1 MFNWKMMRKREA
13 FLALENGEVFRGY
26 SCGARVDRL
35 GEVVFITSM
44 TGYQEV
50 ASDPSYAGQIVAFT
64 APEIGNYGANAF
76 DMESANLFCNGLVIH
91 ELNPPSNFRSQ
102 YSFQELLISRN
113 IPAIAGVDTR
123 SLTLLLRERGTQKAF
138 LYCSDKDMGET
149 EGIEKAKRW
158 EGLDNQDYAAKVST
172 EAPYTFGDQTL
183 AYHAA
188 VLDYGVKFNSL
199 RLLEANGIRSTVL
212 PALSTAEDV
221 LKLKPDGVFLS
232 NGPADPSALTYAI
245 ETARNL
251 ISKVPLFGICLGHQL
266 LGLACGA
273 TCGRLKFGH
282 HGSNHPVK
290 NLDGNAVL
298 ITSQNHNYALGKDDL
313 PMSLR
318 LTHINLN
325 DDTVEGIKHR
335 TEPLLAVQYHPEA
348 APGPHDS
355 AYLFATFKEM
365 MERG

>member
-1 MFNWKMMRKREA
+1 MFNWKKMRKKEA
-13 FLALENGEVFRGY
+13 FLALASGEVFRGY
-26 SCGARVDRL
+26 SCGADIDVL

-64 APEIGNYGANAF
+64 APEIGNYGANAA
-76 DMESANLFCNGLVIH
+76 DMESRELFCNGLVLH
-91 ELNPPSNFRSQ
+91 ELNPPSNFRSEC
-102 YSFQELLISRN
+102 SLQELLIKHN
-113 IPAIAGVDTR
+113 KPAIAGVDVR

-138 LYCSDKDMGET
+138 LHCAEAELSEA
-149 EGIEKAKRW
+149 EGTARAAAW

-172 EAPYTFGDQTL
+172 PAPYTFGSPDL
-183 AYHAA
+183 KYHAA
-188 VLDYGVKFNSL
+188 VLDYGVKYNSL
-199 RLLEANGIRSTVL
+199 RLLEAEGIRSTVL

-245 ETARNL
+245 ETSRKL
-251 ISKVPLFGICLGHQL
+251 LGKIPLFGICLGHQI
-266 LGLACGA
+266 LGIACGA
-273 TCGRLKFGH
+273 DCGRLKFGH

-290 NLDGNAVL
+290 NLDSGAVL
-298 ITSQNHNYALGKDDL
+298 ITSQNHNYALGNL
-313 PMSLR
+313 PASLR

-325 DDTVEGIKHR
+325 DNTVEGVRHKS
-335 TEPLLAVQYHPEA
+335 EPMFSVQYHPEA

-355 AYLFATFKEM
+355 ANLFAAFKEM
-365 MERG
+365 MGR